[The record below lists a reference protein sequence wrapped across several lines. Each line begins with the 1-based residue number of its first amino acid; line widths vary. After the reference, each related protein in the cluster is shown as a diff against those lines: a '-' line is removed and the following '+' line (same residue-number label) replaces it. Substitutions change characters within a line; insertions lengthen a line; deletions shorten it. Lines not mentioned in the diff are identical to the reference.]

1 MDTNIVKTEIAE
13 PSLNPIWNT
22 TLEMPNVR
30 SETLI
35 EKLMEVVLY
44 DYRPDKEDV
53 ILGKQLEKKRQH
65 YFSLRNFVFFTG
77 EFVVNL
83 QNALLD
89 NAMIWYELESPN
101 HSKASKSPRSSI
113 SDTGKGLRREIR
125 SVSGIIFNLA
135 DFKKKKKYK
144 K

>member
-1 MDTNIVKTEIAE
+1 
-13 PSLNPIWNT
+13 
-22 TLEMPNVR
+22 MPNVR
-30 SETLI
+30 SETLV
-35 EKLMEVVLY
+35 EKQLEVILY

-53 ILGKQLEKKRQH
+53 ILG
-65 YFSLRNFVFFTG
+65 NFVRWRYKDLCENPISVYSDVFYCYFFYFVG

-113 SDTGKGLRREIR
+113 SDTGKGGLRSQVR
-125 SVSGIIFNLA
+125 SVSGIDNNIIGV
-135 DFKKKKKYK
+135 
-144 K
+144 